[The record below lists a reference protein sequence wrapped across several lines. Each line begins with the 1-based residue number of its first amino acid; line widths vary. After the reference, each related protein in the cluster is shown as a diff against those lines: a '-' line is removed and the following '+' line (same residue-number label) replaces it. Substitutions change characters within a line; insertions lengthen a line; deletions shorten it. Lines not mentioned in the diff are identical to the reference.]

1 MVEDGV
7 FKFMSKMKIKT
18 IAIAIFMALTL
29 WSCQS
34 DSPQEIQS
42 NEKVLSVK
50 ASLPGSEAS
59 RAIIEYGNYEDSTRE
74 ILSWVQS
81 LQYNGRD
88 EDDYIKLFNITRFE
102 ETHYTNGTTP
112 YLFITDISG
121 KTATF
126 ESFTKYPKFPVK
138 TGDIL
143 LAVQGFADPAN
154 KDDVAEGSTNVI
166 SYQAG
171 STLYDQKI
179 VDNPTTSTALGHMFF
194 MLHMYDI
201 VKVEEDDVI
210 PDLHFKHFN
219 AIIRVTLQNQTGKPL
234 FTGASDMV
242 FTTSSKDMSAFI
254 YGFNYFSVV
263 GNDTDGFYLQ
273 ENFKVPPPR
282 HPLNPTK
289 PAKTTVLSHKTTHK
303 INYMGDNKIPLNDG
317 ETYEFYAVV
326 TPRIGN
332 RIGNT
337 ETIDKFTIDVFDS
350 GSESGY
356 YSNDSITKPD
366 RYTITI
372 DNFNTAIEPGKR
384 YWFNLTATK
393 EAVKVE
399 TNIYDDNDKVTGTKE
414 LEAYRLMFTSEWNA
428 THNNGGN
435 TSTN

>member
-1 MVEDGV
+1 MN
-7 FKFMSKMKIKT
+7 IKT
-18 IAIAIFMALTL
+18 IAIAIPMALTL

-34 DSPQEIQS
+34 DSPQEIQP

-74 ILSWVQS
+74 ILSWVQN
-81 LQYNGRD
+81 LHYKDRV
-88 EDDYIKLFNITRFE
+88 EDDYIKLFNITRFT
-102 ETHYTNGTTP
+102 ETHYGKKITP
-112 YLFITDISG
+112 YLYLTDISG

-126 ESFTKYPKFPVK
+126 ESLSTTNYSGFPVK
-138 TGDIL
+138 AGDIL
-143 LAVQGFADPAN
+143 LAVQGFADPADTS
-154 KDDVAEGSTNVI
+154 KVAAGSTNVI

-171 STLYDQKI
+171 SALYDQKI
-179 VDNPTTSTALGHMFF
+179 VNDPTSHTALGHMFF

-234 FTGASDMV
+234 FTESSDMV

-263 GNDTDGFYLQ
+263 GNETDGFYLQ
-273 ENFKVPPPR
+273 ENFKVTPPR

-289 PAKTTVLSHKTTHK
+289 PAETTVLSHKTTHK
-303 INYMGDNKIPLNDG
+303 INKMGDNKIPLNDG

-414 LEAYRLMFTSEWNA
+414 LEAYRLMFTSDWNDE
-428 THNNGGN
+428 HKDNNGGN
-435 TSTN
+435 TSTEQ

>member
-1 MVEDGV
+1 
-7 FKFMSKMKIKT
+7 MKIKT

-29 WSCQS
+29 WSCQP
-34 DSPQEIQS
+34 DTPQEIQQAK
-42 NEKVLSVK
+42 KVLSVK

-74 ILSWVQS
+74 KLLWVKEILVA
-81 LQYNGRD
+81 NHVER
-88 EDDYIKLFNITRFE
+88 DYIKLFHINNFSDN
-102 ETHYTNGTTP
+102 HYHGKDTP
-112 YLFITDISG
+112 VLDITDISG
-121 KTATF
+121 QTATF
-126 ESFTKYPKFPVK
+126 ESLTAYPDFPVK
-138 TGDIL
+138 AGDIL
-143 LAVQGFADPAN
+143 LAVQGFADPADTS
-154 KDDVAEGSTNVI
+154 KVAAGSTNVI
-166 SYQAG
+166 SYQAA

-179 VDNPTTSTALGHMFF
+179 VNDPTSFTALSHMYC

-219 AIIRVTLQNQTGKPL
+219 AIIRVTLQNQTGKSL
-234 FTGASDMV
+234 FNGPSDIV
-242 FTTSSKDMSAFI
+242 FSASSKDMSAFI

-273 ENFKVPPPR
+273 ENFKVTPPR

-289 PAKTTVLSHKTTHK
+289 PDTTTVLSHKTTHK
-303 INYMGDNKIPLNDG
+303 INEKGVSGKPLNDG

-337 ETIDKFTIDVFDS
+337 ETIDKFTIDVFD
-350 GSESGY
+350 GVESGY
-356 YSNDSITKPD
+356 YNRPEDKVG

-372 DNFNTAIEPGKR
+372 ENFNRPIEPGKR
-384 YWFNLTATK
+384 YWFNLTATN

-399 TNIYDDNDKVTGTKE
+399 TNIYDDNDKITGTEK
-414 LEAYRLMFTSEWNA
+414 LDAYKLMFTSEWNA

-435 TSTN
+435 TSTEQ